1 MKYIIVADSGFEKAI
16 LFDELLSHKMVAGLT
31 PVVSAGF
38 CSIDVDNFMDREP
51 SSMLIV
57 LIVRVWGESVTLNLQ
72 SRKTDAALI
81 LEAVN
86 SSL

>member
-1 MKYIIVADSGFEKAI
+1 MKYIIVADEGFEKAV

-38 CSIDVDNFMDREP
+38 CSLIVDNFQQ
-51 SSMLIV
+51 STV
-57 LIVRVWGESVTLNLQ
+57 QVWGESVTLKLK
-72 SRKTDAALI
+72 SRITDAALI
-81 LEAVN
+81 LDAVN

>member
-57 LIVRVWGESVTLNLQ
+57 RVWGESVTLNLQ
-72 SRKTDAALI
+72 SREADAALI

>member
-1 MKYIIVADSGFEKAI
+1 MKYIIVADEGFEKAI

-38 CSIDVDNFMDREP
+38 CSLNVDNFQQ
-51 SSMLIV
+51 STV
-57 LIVRVWGESVTLNLQ
+57 QVWGESVTLNLK
-72 SRKTDAALI
+72 SRITDAALI
-81 LEAVN
+81 LDAVN

>member
-1 MKYIIVADSGFEKAI
+1 MKYIIVADEGFEKAI

-38 CSIDVDNFMDREP
+38 CSLNVDNFQQ
-51 SSMLIV
+51 STV
-57 LIVRVWGESVTLNLQ
+57 QVWGESVTLKLK
-72 SRKTDAALI
+72 SRITDAALI
-81 LEAVN
+81 LDAVN